1 VTTSEKLTTKELVR
15 RALDHLPDDVTMP
28 EVIERLD
35 YLYQIQLGLDDLD
48 AGRTVPHEEVKR
60 QMAKWLT

>member
-1 VTTSEKLTTKELVR
+1 MATREKLTTKELVR

-28 EVIERLD
+28 AVIERLD
-35 YLYQIQLGLDDLD
+35 YLYQVQLGLEDLD
-48 AGRTVPHEEVKR
+48 AGQTVPHEEVKR

>member
-1 VTTSEKLTTKELVR
+1 MTTRERLTTKELVR

-35 YLYQIQLGLDDLD
+35 YLHNIQLGLEDLE
-48 AGRTVPHEEVKR
+48 AGRTIPHEEVKQ